1 MHGFGMWGMGPWMW
15 LGWILILGAIIW
27 VVYATTRKST
37 QSPHSVRELTSQ
49 EILER
54 RYARGDISSEEY
66 EERKRILYSSP
77 ALFTSEGR
85 CMRKSAPP
93 PGASSTVTR
102 PECASTIAFTSES
115 PSPTPSPAVRAES
128 AL

>member
-1 MHGFGMWGMGPWMW
+1 MWGMGPWMW

-54 RYARGDISSEEY
+54 RYARGEISSEEY
-66 EERKRILYSSP
+66 EERKRVLYSSP
-77 ALFTSEGR
+77 ALFTSEER
-85 CMRKSAPP
+85 C
-93 PGASSTVTR
+93 
-102 PECASTIAFTSES
+102 I
-115 PSPTPSPAVRAES
+115 
-128 AL
+128 

>member
-49 EILER
+49 GILER
-54 RYARGDISSEEY
+54 RYARGEISSTLLPPYSHQREGIF
-66 EERKRILYSSP
+66 ERARLRLVHHP
-77 ALFTSEGR
+77 LLRGRNAL
-85 CMRKSAPP
+85 
-93 PGASSTVTR
+93 R
-102 PECASTIAFTSES
+102 P
-115 PSPTPSPAVRAES
+115 
-128 AL
+128 